1 MFPRI
6 TNVTHVREYVLR
18 LTFADGLTAEMDFR
32 RRVLGRGGVFAPL
45 EDVEFFSRAR
55 VDREVGA

>member
-6 TNVTHVREYVLR
+6 TNVAHVREHVLR
-18 LTFADGLTAEMDFR
+18 LTFADGLTSEMDFR

-45 EDVEFFSRAR
+45 EDVEFFSRAQ
-55 VDREVGA
+55 VDRER